1 MNLKTIEL
9 TTGTEPVA
17 SVIWLHGLGADGW
30 DFVPVVHELGLPEDL
45 ALRFVF
51 PHAPR
56 QPVTINGG
64 AVMRAWYD
72 VALEGLDRKP
82 DASGIRASAAQL
94 DQLIAHEVGRGMPSG
109 RILLAGF
116 SQGGVIALQAGLRHP
131 ERLGGILALSTYLG
145 LPDTLVVEASAANAL
160 TPIFMAHGTQD
171 NVISLAMAERSHQH
185 LLGLHYDVD
194 WHAYPM
200 AHSLAREELAD
211 IRRFVLRCLHD

>member
-145 LPDTLVVEASAANAL
+145 LPDTLAVEASAANAL